1 MTGGTTRT
9 PRKSPSLDAV
19 GPRREYRAAMD
30 PYREVVEELLAEDGD
45 VSETK
50 MMGMPT
56 LRVGRRRFGGAFDG
70 ELVVKVG
77 RERAQELIEAG
88 RAQAF
93 DPSGRGRPMK
103 DWAQVHQPADDWL
116 ALAEEAKEL
125 AVRGR

>member
-1 MTGGTTRT
+1 
-9 PRKSPSLDAV
+9 
-19 GPRREYRAAMD
+19 MD
-30 PYREVVEELLAEDGD
+30 PYRELVDELLADGD

-56 LRVGRRRFGGAFDG
+56 LEVGRKRFGGAFEG

-77 RERAQELIEAG
+77 RDRARELIDAG
-88 RAQAF
+88 RAQPF

-116 ALAEEAKEL
+116 ALAEEAKVL
-125 AVRGR
+125 ALSGR

>member
-1 MTGGTTRT
+1 
-9 PRKSPSLDAV
+9 
-19 GPRREYRAAMD
+19 MD
-30 PYREVVEELLAEDGD
+30 PYREVVDELLADGD

-50 MMGMPT
+50 MMGMAT
-56 LRVGRRRFGGAFDG
+56 LKVGRARFGGSFDG

-77 RERAQELIEAG
+77 RERAQELIDAG
-88 RAQAF
+88 RAQPF

-125 AVRGR
+125 ALRGR

>member
-1 MTGGTTRT
+1 
-9 PRKSPSLDAV
+9 
-19 GPRREYRAAMD
+19 MD
-30 PYREVVEELLAEDGD
+30 PYREVVEELLVDDA

-56 LRVGRRRFGGAFDG
+56 LRVGRAMFGGEFDG

-77 RERAQELIEAG
+77 RKRAQELIDAG
-88 RAQAF
+88 RAEPF

-103 DWAQVHQPADDWL
+103 DWAQVHQPADDWV

-125 AVRGR
+125 ALRGR